1 MTSLGK
7 RIRDLRIKH
16 ERTIAS
22 LAEEVGVTPSL
33 ISQVERDLSSP
44 SVSTL
49 KSIAQALDVPIS
61 YFFEGKQDE
70 GSSVSVVKVDNR
82 KKLILPKSHMTYE
95 LLSPGFRKNMQVI
108 MTDLESG
115 GVSGEIAMGHGGEEW
130 SIILDGVVEYCI
142 GSERYVLR
150 DGDSIYYD
158 GTVPHTV
165 KNIGDTK
172 VRIISA
178 ISPGCF

>member
-1 MTSLGK
+1 MSLGK
-7 RIRDLRIKH
+7 RIRDLRIKQ
-16 ERTIAS
+16 ERTITS

-49 KSIAQALDVPIS
+49 KSIALALDVPIS
-61 YFFEGKQDE
+61 YFFEGEQDE
-70 GSSVSVVKVDNR
+70 RSSVSIVRVNNR

-108 MTDLESG
+108 MTDLEPG
-115 GVSGEIAMGHGGEEW
+115 GVSGEFAMGHGGEEW
-130 SIILDGVVEYCI
+130 CIILDGTVEYYL
-142 GSERYVLR
+142 SPEKYVLK
-150 DGDSIYYD
+150 DGDCIYYD
-158 GTVPHTV
+158 ATIPHRV
-165 KNIGDTK
+165 KNIGNTK